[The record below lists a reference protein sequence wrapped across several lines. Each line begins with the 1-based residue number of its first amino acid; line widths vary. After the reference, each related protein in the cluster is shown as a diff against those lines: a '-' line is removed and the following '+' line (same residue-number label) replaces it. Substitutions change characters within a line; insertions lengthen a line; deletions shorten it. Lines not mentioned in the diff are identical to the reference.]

1 MTYFMKSGNR
11 FNVSTKEAMDLHE
24 KLPAGNYTVKFD
36 KMAGCF
42 YLESIDNFEI
52 KGKVYGDTHKQA
64 QRILN
69 TFADRTASTGVMLNG
84 EKGSGKT
91 LLAKM
96 LAVNAGKL
104 GIPTIV
110 INEPWCGEGFNSFMQ
125 MIEQPTVIL
134 FDEFEKVYDKD
145 DQEKMLT
152 LLDGV
157 YPSKKLFILT
167 CNDKWRVDSHMRNRP
182 GRIFYMLNFKG
193 LEQDFII
200 EYCQDNL
207 DNVDQIASVCRVA
220 AMFDQFNFDMLKAL
234 VEEMNRYEESASEA
248 MRMLNAKPEF
258 GGDSKYS
265 VSLQIKGLDI
275 PQEKIEQDVWTGN
288 PLTNIISIDYKVDEE
303 PEDAQPGLAI
313 AMTKGDRDWYWEDA
327 RFNQEHLKQVDPTAG
342 KFVFINDD
350 GDRVT
355 LDRVK
360 EKYYNYMDAF

>member
-1 MTYFMKSGNR
+1 MTYFMKSGTR

-24 KLPAGNYTVKFD
+24 QLPVGNYTVKFD
-36 KMAGCF
+36 KMAGVF
-42 YLESIDNFEI
+42 YLEQIESFEI
-52 KGKVYGDTHKQA
+52 KGKVYGDTIKQA
-64 QRILN
+64 KRILN
-69 TFADRTASTGVMLNG
+69 TFNDRTASTGVMLTG

-96 LAVNAGKL
+96 LAVRAGET
-104 GIPTIV
+104 GVPTIV
-110 INEPWCGEGFNSFMQ
+110 INEPWCGEGFNAFMQ

-157 YPSKKLFILT
+157 YPSKKLFVLT

-182 GRIFYMLNFKG
+182 GRIFYSLDFKG

-200 EYCQDNL
+200 EYCTDNL
-207 DNVDQIASVCRVA
+207 DNLDQTQSVCRVA

-234 VEEMNRYEESASEA
+234 VEEMNRYEESASQA
-248 MRMLNAKPEF
+248 MKMLNAKPEF
-258 GGDSKYS
+258 GGDSKYK
-265 VSLQIKGLDI
+265 VALQIKGLDI
-275 PQEKIEQDVWTGN
+275 DPELIEQDIWTGN
-288 PLTNIISIDYKVDEE
+288 PLTNRVSIDYKVY
-303 PEDAQPGLAI
+303 EDAKSREPAINGLEVVEA
-313 AMTKGDRDWYWEDA
+313 DWNWEDA
-327 RFNQEHLKQVDPTAG
+327 RFGQEDLKQIDATAG
-342 KFVFINDD
+342 KFVFINED

-355 LDRVK
+355 LNRIK